1 MFGQV
6 INRVGKIAQ
15 FGHQWGLGFWEA
27 DRTSS
32 LNFSGSNLPTPPPPP
47 SPRASMANFKLTLAN
62 SASVR
67 TLFAHK
73 ANEGPVVGI
82 PGCTVVA
89 VIFSYKTSEG
99 VCILAKSCDK

>member
-1 MFGQV
+1 
-6 INRVGKIAQ
+6 
-15 FGHQWGLGFWEA
+15 
-27 DRTSS
+27 
-32 LNFSGSNLPTPPPPP
+32 
-47 SPRASMANFKLTLAN
+47 MANFNLTLTN
-62 SASVR
+62 SASVW

-99 VCILAKSCDK
+99 VYILAKSCATIINKSNE